1 MSSQNSGQ
9 DLFPALETLS
19 RLIAPHVK
27 SVIFLALILNHFP
40 LLPDLYTLL
49 TSQASAPLLLIAVL
63 YFGGVWALPSGD
75 GEDNK
80 NTSWASVLGPFFAL
94 QTVSNRIGT
103 YFKSESNNILGF
115 ASSNSDA
122 VGSLISLGYYL
133 PIYYSIPFPFPTWVR
148 FLFMTVVVAVCTVL
162 YLFAPVTKI
171 YGPLRF
177 CYLEHAQTYWI
188 LLNWWSL
195 TAIFVF
201 FSPALLPF
209 FGFGLV
215 GVSVGTWVYIYYAY
229 QEQLRTISDQVTQ
242 ETSRA
247 KVSAAAAQQYGV
259 SARQYEQ
266 EMLTAA
272 ASARRDAV
280 LANTVRLSDFFDV
293 ASRAW
298 SALGETTAPAEDAI
312 IKAHR
317 LVDAASACEE
327 AEKPDGQNK
336 GDVQTER
343 LARYLRQ
350 TAESAQER
358 AREAVALLR
367 AAQSAVRS
375 SENATRQDAVARR
388 NAEYSA
394 EHAAGTAKTI
404 SEKISGLPDAEL
416 AAAKGAE
423 DVTRLG
429 EQANAAALNGELKTA
444 RELIES
450 AKTAADGVETSTQTV
465 RDGLESVQKSLQ
477 QWLQSSRK
485 GM

>member
-103 YFKSESNNILGF
+103 YFKI
-115 ASSNSDA
+115 
-122 VGSLISLGYYL
+122 GSLISLGYYL

-201 FSPALLPF
+201 FFAYSPPILRLWPCRC
-209 FGFGLV
+209 
-215 GVSVGTWVYIYYAY
+215 
-229 QEQLRTISDQVTQ
+229 EQLRIISDQVTQ

-272 ASARRDAV
+272 AAARRDAV

-416 AAAKGAE
+416 AAAKSAE

-444 RELIES
+444 RELVES

>member
-49 TSQASAPLLLIAVL
+49 TSQTSAPLILIAAL

-75 GEDNK
+75 GENNN
-80 NTSWASVLGPFFAL
+80 NTSWASFLGPFFAL

-103 YFKSESNNILGF
+103 YFKI
-115 ASSNSDA
+115 
-122 VGSLISLGYYL
+122 GSLISLGYYL

-148 FLFMTVVVAVCTVL
+148 FLFMTIVVAVCTVL

-177 CYLEHAQTYWI
+177 CYLEHAQTYWV

-195 TAIFVF
+195 TAVFIF
-201 FSPALLPF
+201 FSPTLLPF

-229 QEQLRTISDQVTQ
+229 QEQLRTISNQVTQ
-242 ETSRA
+242 EISRA

-272 ASARRDAV
+272 AAARRDAV

-327 AEKPDGQNK
+327 AEKPDSQKK
-336 GDVQTER
+336 GDAQTER

-367 AAQSAVRS
+367 AAQSAVRA

-404 SEKISGLPDAEL
+404 SEKIAGIPDAEL

-423 DVTRLG
+423 DVARLG

>member
-1 MSSQNSGQ
+1 MPSPNSGQ

-49 TSQASAPLLLIAVL
+49 TSQTSAPLLLIAAL

-75 GEDNK
+75 GENSN
-80 NTSWASVLGPFFAL
+80 NTSWASLLGPFFAL

-103 YFKSESNNILGF
+103 YFKI
-115 ASSNSDA
+115 
-122 VGSLISLGYYL
+122 GSLISLGYYL

-148 FLFMTVVVAVCTVL
+148 FLFMTIVVAVCTAL

-195 TAIFVF
+195 TAVFIF
-201 FSPALLPF
+201 FSPTLLPF

-229 QEQLRTISDQVTQ
+229 QEQLRTISNQVTQ
-242 ETSRA
+242 EISRA

-327 AEKPDGQNK
+327 AEKPDGQKK
-336 GDVQTER
+336 GDAQTER

-367 AAQSAVRS
+367 AAQSAVRA

-404 SEKISGLPDAEL
+404 SEKIAGLPDPEL

-444 RELIES
+444 RELVES